1 MFCFMTR
8 ATVAADTFG
17 ALPSAISI
25 SSAVVIGNVFL
36 PLARVATCTIPPTI
50 SATSVG
56 TTVLPL
62 SERCLRS
69 DLKPTF
75 SSSR

>member
-1 MFCFMTR
+1 MTR
-8 ATVAADTFG
+8 AIVAADTFG
-17 ALPSAISI
+17 ALPSATKI
-25 SSAVVIGNVFL
+25 SSAVVTGKVFL
-36 PLARVATCTIPPTI
+36 PFARVATCTMPPTI
-50 SATSVG
+50 SATSIG

-69 DLKPTF
+69 DLKPTL